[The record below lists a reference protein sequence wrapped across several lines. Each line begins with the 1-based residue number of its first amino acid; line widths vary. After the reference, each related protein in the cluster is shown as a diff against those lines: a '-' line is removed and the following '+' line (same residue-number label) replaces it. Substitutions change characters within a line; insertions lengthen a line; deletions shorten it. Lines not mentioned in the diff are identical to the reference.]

1 MARRGG
7 YGGAVGA
14 AAGRDSRGEDSG
26 AEEEEEGREG
36 VCSEGG

>member
-1 MARRGG
+1 MGDGDDETGG

-26 AEEEEEGREG
+26 AEEREG